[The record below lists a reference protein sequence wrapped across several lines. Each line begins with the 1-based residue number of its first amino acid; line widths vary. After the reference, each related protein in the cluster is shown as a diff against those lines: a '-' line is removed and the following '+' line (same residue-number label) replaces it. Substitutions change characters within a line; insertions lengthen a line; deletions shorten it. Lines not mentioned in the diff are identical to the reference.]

1 MSLMKKLA
9 PIIIAALVLLSAC
22 GKEASHGQSLPQE
35 ETPNLTVEFAAD
47 TQAESESSSPVEE
60 ILPEPEFSDT
70 GADDAFAEYMA
81 SVERQ
86 AEQTEAALQEATT
99 QMEMSSHAAALY
111 TLWDDA
117 LNYLWAEL
125 KPLLPEDEFS
135 KILDEQLVWITN
147 KEAAIAEAGKQFEG
161 GSAYSMAVSI
171 QGAQITKERV
181 YELYELLK
189 QAQ

>member
-1 MSLMKKLA
+1 MKKLV
-9 PIIIAALVLLSAC
+9 PILIAALVLLSAC
-22 GKEASHGQSLPQE
+22 GKEVSHEQPLPQE
-35 ETPNLTVEFAAD
+35 ESPNLTVEFVAD
-47 TQAESESSSPVEE
+47 TQAESESSSPVED
-60 ILPEPEFSDT
+60 ILPEQEFPDT
-70 GADDAFAEYMA
+70 SADNALAEYMS

-86 AEQTEAALQEATT
+86 AEQTEAALQEAMT

-125 KPLLPEDEFS
+125 KSLLPEDEFS
-135 KILDEQLVWITN
+135 TLLDEQLVWITN
-147 KEAAIAEAGKQFEG
+147 KEAAVAEAGKEFEG